1 MGRYA
6 PMTELKK
13 RRKALGL
20 TQAKLAEII
29 GVRQT
34 TLSQYENGDCFPRR
48 DKLEEIANALGCE
61 VKDLL

>member
-13 RRKALGL
+13 RRKALGF
-20 TQAKLAEII
+20 TQVKFAELI

-48 DKLEEIANALGCE
+48 DKLDKIASVLRCDI
-61 VKDLL
+61 KDLI

>member
-20 TQAKLAEII
+20 TQAQLAALIA
-29 GVRQT
+29 VRQT

-48 DKLEEIANALGCE
+48 DKLDKIASVLGCD
-61 VKDLL
+61 VKDLM